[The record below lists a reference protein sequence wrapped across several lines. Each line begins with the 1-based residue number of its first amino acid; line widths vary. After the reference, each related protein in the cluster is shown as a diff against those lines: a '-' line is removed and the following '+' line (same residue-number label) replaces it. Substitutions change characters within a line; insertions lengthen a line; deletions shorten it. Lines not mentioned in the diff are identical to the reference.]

1 MMDYF
6 AGLARTGNVVDDV
19 TRFLEAAGRVDT
31 LAHCRAVAV
40 QAEELAVR
48 YQADVGRSRLAGV
61 CHDLAA
67 VVPRGEAV
75 AVARVFGLTPDPVE
89 RAAPVLLHG
98 PIAAAVLHRKLGV
111 MDSDVLDA
119 VKYHTTSRAGAAP
132 LELILFVADKIALDP
147 AAPIRDFVPAVRA
160 AAKESLQGAAFVYL
174 DWVIT
179 HAGRLGWTPLHPN
192 TLAARDELRC

>member
-19 TRFLEAAGRVDT
+19 TRFLESAGRLDT
-31 LAHCRAVAV
+31 LAHCWAVAV
-40 QAEELAVR
+40 QAQELAVR
-48 YQADVGRSRLAGV
+48 YEADVGRCRLAGI

-67 VVPRGEAV
+67 VVPRDEAV
-75 AVARVFGLTPDPVE
+75 GVARAFGLTPDPIE
-89 RAAPVLLHG
+89 RTAPVLLHG

-111 MDSDVLDA
+111 MDSDVLNA

-132 LELILFVADKIALDP
+132 LELLLFVADKIALDP

-160 AAKESLQGAAFVYL
+160 AAQESLERAAFVYL

-179 HAGRLGWTPLHPN
+179 HAGRLGWTLHPN
-192 TLAARDELRC
+192 VLAARDELW

>member
-19 TRFLEAAGRVDT
+19 TRFLEAAGRPDT

-40 QAEELAVR
+40 QAQELAVR
-48 YQADVGRSRLAGV
+48 YEADVGQSRLAGI

-75 AVARVFGLTPDPVE
+75 VVARAFGLTPDPVE
-89 RAAPVLLHG
+89 RTAPVLLHG
-98 PIAAAVLHRKLGV
+98 PIAAAVLYRKLGV
-111 MDSDVLDA
+111 MDSDVLNA
-119 VKYHTTSRAGAAP
+119 VKYHTTSRVGAAS
-132 LELILFVADKIALDP
+132 LELLLFVADKIALDP
-147 AAPIRDFVPAVRA
+147 AAPIQDLVPAVRA
-160 AAKESLQGAAFVYL
+160 AAQESLERAAFVYL

-179 HAGRLGWTPLHPN
+179 HAGRLGWTPHPN
-192 TLAARDELRC
+192 ALAARDELRG